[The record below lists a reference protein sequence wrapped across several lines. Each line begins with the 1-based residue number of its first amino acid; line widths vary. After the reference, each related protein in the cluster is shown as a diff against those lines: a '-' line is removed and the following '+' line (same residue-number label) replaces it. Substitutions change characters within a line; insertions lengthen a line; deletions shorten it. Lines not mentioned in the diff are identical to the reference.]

1 MEWPGQP
8 PGGEEIAIP
17 QTAKRIGCTPAA
29 RFAHRFRM
37 SKERTAN
44 TSFLREMLAFGAY
57 KRSQGAVT
65 RQVTF
70 AALAILFAIG
80 AWRMYQVWGSFPGWW
95 QAALGDTGRYAVSSL
110 LLLAGL
116 WFSFRIVNYPKFAD
130 FLIAVEGEMNKV
142 SWPSRG
148 ELIRSS
154 LVVIVV
160 IALLAAVLFF
170 FDVFWQFI
178 FGDRVLGILRS
189 VNK

>member
-1 MEWPGQP
+1 
-8 PGGEEIAIP
+8 
-17 QTAKRIGCTPAA
+17 
-29 RFAHRFRM
+29 M

-44 TSFLREMLAFGAY
+44 PSFLREMMMFGVY

-70 AALAILFAIG
+70 AALAILFLVA
-80 AWRMYQVWGSFPGWW
+80 ALRMYQVWGSFPGWW
-95 QAALGDTGRYAVSSL
+95 RETFTDSGRYVLSSV

-154 LVVIVV
+154 IVVIVV
-160 IALLAAVLFF
+160 IILLAAILFF
-170 FDVFWQFI
+170 YDIFWQFI
-178 FGDRVLGILRS
+178 FGDRVLGILR
-189 VNK
+189 K